1 MATLP
6 TKDVAATAISPV
18 LPPSPPID
26 DAQWGEKRKPLRRRV
41 RELLWDSFDRSPAE
55 RRFIAKIDFF
65 ILTWAGFSYF
75 SKNLNSNNL
84 CKSGIQYTRLLHELI
99 RPVANAYV
107 SGMKEELNVVGNQ
120 YQTFTTMWTM

>member
-1 MATLP
+1 METLP
-6 TKDVAATAISPV
+6 AKDVAAAAVSPAS
-18 LPPSPPID
+18 PPSPVD
-26 DAQWGEKRKPLRRRV
+26 NDEQQWGEKRKPLRRRI

-84 CKSGIQYTRLLHELI
+84 CKSGIHTRACCI
-99 RPVANAYV
+99 
-107 SGMKEELNVVGNQ
+107 S
-120 YQTFTTMWTM
+120 

>member
-1 MATLP
+1 MATLS
-6 TKDVAATAISPV
+6 TKDVAATAVS
-18 LPPSPPID
+18 PSPLSPID
-26 DAQWGEKRKPLRRRV
+26 DEQQWGEKRKPLRRRV

-84 CKSGIQYTRLLHELI
+84 CKSSPADIHTHELI
-99 RPVANAYV
+99 GRIANAYV

>member
-6 TKDVAATAISPV
+6 TKDVAATAVSPAS
-18 LPPSPPID
+18 PPSPID
-26 DAQWGEKRKPLRRRV
+26 DGEQQWGEKRKPLRRRV

-84 CKSGIQYTRLLHELI
+84 CKSGIHTHARFM
-99 RPVANAYV
+99 N
-107 SGMKEELNVVGNQ
+107 
-120 YQTFTTMWTM
+120 

>member
-1 MATLP
+1 MATAA
-6 TKDVAATAISPV
+6 TKDGATAATSV
-18 LPPSPPID
+18 TSTPPPAVAD
-26 DAQWGEKRKPLRRRV
+26 GYREKRKPLRRRV
-41 RELLWDSFDRSPAE
+41 RELLWDSFDRGPEE

-84 CKSGIQYTRLLHELI
+84 S
-99 RPVANAYV
+99 NAYV
-107 SGMKEELNVVGNQ
+107 SGMKEELDVVGNQ